1 MPTRSVFRAAATT
14 LLAAAVLTPTA
25 ARAEKP
31 TITKHGT
38 IECDL
43 VEATPIVFHDKLYRF
58 EYVRTRYKP
67 NTTGKSYFHFV
78 DTATGEATP
87 AFAAEHNLG
96 CAFVDGDT
104 MYVYGVRGWDTPTIY
119 VFWSKDLKQWQSQP
133 AVKTPGWGLFNSSVC
148 KDDRGYVMAF
158 EVGRPPEVAGAAF
171 TTRFARSK
179 NLLDWE
185 ILDEPAVYSKEFYVA
200 CPAIRWLEGQYYMFH
215 LAALPGPKWET
226 VLVRS
231 PDLVRWQKSPHNP
244 VLAFSAED
252 KQIANAKLTPEERER
267 IAKAENRNNSDFD
280 LCEYRGRVIITY
292 SWGNQHGIEHLAEAH
307 CDGGLPQV
315 SQELLRRDRQVIWLI
330 RWSRERP

>member
-1 MPTRSVFRAAATT
+1 MPKPPILQAALATL
-14 LLAAAVLTPTA
+14 LLAALLAPV

-31 TITKHGT
+31 TIVKRGT

-78 DTATGEATP
+78 DVATGERTP
-87 AFAAEHNLG
+87 AFAVDHNLG
-96 CAFVDGDT
+96 CAFVEGDT

-119 VFWSKDLKQWQSQP
+119 VFWSKDLKNWQSQT
-133 AVKTPGWGLFNSSVC
+133 AVKTPDWGLFNSSVC

-158 EVGRPPEVAGAAF
+158 EVGRPPEVAGAPF

-200 CPAIRWLEGQYYMFH
+200 CPAIRWLDGQYYMFH
-215 LAALPGPKWET
+215 LAALPGSQWET

-231 PDLVRWQKSPHNP
+231 PDLVHWQKSPHNP
-244 VLAFSAED
+244 VLAFSPED
-252 KQIANAKLTPEERER
+252 KQIANAKLTPEEREY
-267 IAKAENRNNSDFD
+267 IAKADNRNNSDFD
-280 LCEYRGRVIITY
+280 LCEYRGKVIITY
-292 SWGNQHGIEHLAEAH
+292 SWGCQCGVEFLAEAH
-307 CDGGLPQV
+307 YDGSL
-315 SQELLRRDRQVIWLI
+315 
-330 RWSRERP
+330 SRFLKSYFDEAGK